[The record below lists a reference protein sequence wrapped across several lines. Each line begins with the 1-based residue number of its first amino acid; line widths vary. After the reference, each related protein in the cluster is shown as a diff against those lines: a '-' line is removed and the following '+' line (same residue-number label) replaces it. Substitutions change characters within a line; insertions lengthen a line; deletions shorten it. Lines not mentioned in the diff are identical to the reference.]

1 MFSSNVL
8 MQVEG
13 VVVVKEIIPFDHFL
27 ILTCCMKYA
36 PLSLIHS
43 MHDLQIVNLIVPM
56 SSLQARLFLLMALG

>member
-1 MFSSNVL
+1 
-8 MQVEG
+8 
-13 VVVVKEIIPFDHFL
+13 
-27 ILTCCMKYA
+27 MKYT